1 MESPMTLPDRRVRVL
16 CAGGGAHPGRT
27 RLQRL
32 SDFRSVGA
40 YVLLG
45 EPGSGKTSAF
55 RRESRNSADGRFL
68 PVRDFLALSP
78 GRGGRPPQTLFLDG
92 LDSPDAPDAP
102 DALDAP
108 HTPDSGEAA
117 DGLGADD
124 RRRPF
129 DRLRKRL
136 AGHGRSRFRLS
147 CRSLEWMGETD
158 RESLR
163 PLSPDSEVAVL
174 RLEPLDD
181 GEVAGILG
189 DRPGLE
195 APMAFVERAKAR
207 GLDPLLRNPLTL
219 DLLAAVVSAGQGWPE
234 GRRDLF
240 ERACFLAAEVR
251 RDSLPHLPAIP
262 SPPPEAGSARDR
274 DPPVVP
280 ATAPV
285 RVLDRRLDFVG
296 EDCAIRILSAGRPR
310 AGGPPSGAGAPRSPG
325 FRSDP
330 RVAPA
335 PGAPAERAGPALSVF
350 RLVSLSGP
358 LADYAAA
365 RYFARLVETGLP
377 PGRLFALVAG
387 NCAALPTSLRS
398 LAAWLA
404 ALSPP
409 LRKRL
414 VALDPCA
421 VAAYG
426 DPAVFSRAERRFLLE
441 TLSCQPI
448 PGGGEPVPADGE
460 PVPAG
465 GEPMPAGGEP
475 MPAGGELMPAGGEPM
490 PAGGEPMPAGGN
502 PAPDAAAPSPAWPG
516 MAEDLRS
523 LLRSDLDGPAAERTA
538 RFALAALPPASVPR
552 SLADEFFRRSR
563 DRSLSAVTRSLAA
576 LAFVAA
582 AGPGDDERLLALLEE
597 IRGYRFHAPG
607 DDLGDRL
614 LTRLYPERIPPSKI
628 WDYLPESGPEVFIAG
643 FDAGFD
649 QVVDDAFA
657 DPAAHP
663 PGRSPSAA
671 TATKW
676 LGAPNSFWRGGLERA
691 SSDLQVAE
699 LLDGLSPRMPA
710 LDPDLDRAGLTYL
723 PLRLLARGLRAFG
736 DTLPT
741 PRLYDWLRVGA
752 VGNGARVPS
761 RLSAAAAVREWLA
774 ARPHLAPRLLD
785 DFVAR
790 FGGEAAFASRFHDFR
805 RLCYDSFP
813 PDFGRT
819 CLDRAVEH
827 ADRHPEASRVLLAEA
842 VGALCRGIGAER
854 LSPEI
859 LFRTTAGHPRLEEW
873 RTALLRFDLPDP
885 YFYTNLH
892 GGGDTLDFDAPLHH
906 WNAEARRELAGYG
919 EIRSG
924 SLVWTLAR
932 AYYDRF
938 PGLEGAGPAER
949 VRRLCGND
957 LALVRAARRALRKT
971 PDRLEIPSVVEILRW
986 RDRQVRPAPAATDSL
1001 ALPYLA
1007 AAEEAAAAEPT
1018 GIPPWSDDR
1027 LRRAVAFH
1035 CTEVW
1040 ARRPEPRW
1048 VRRLV
1053 SERPAPVAEV
1063 LTDHG
1068 RAELTAGGSLEAL
1081 TILDRAEVSS
1091 KLAGRVAL
1099 PLLRSFPTRAAVRQL
1114 PALDTLLR
1122 AALRHADRPAL
1133 AAVIARKTRSRT
1145 LTAAGRARWLAAGFA
1160 VAPARYRE
1168 AVESFLTAEPERAP
1182 VLAALW
1188 WPVGGNPGASPL
1200 TDTDAPALAF
1210 AIRSLGATIEP
1221 MAWPR
1226 SRVVSISSYDRAR
1239 RAIRGLVG
1247 RLAAHPDARAGEELD
1262 ALARLPALS
1271 PWRSELRAA
1280 EDRRAHFFR
1289 DAGIR
1294 RPTPE
1299 AVRATLSDGA
1309 PANAADLRELVAA
1322 RLRDLAADLR
1332 GEREGRWRL
1341 FWHDRFALRPT
1352 EPRAAEGCRDA
1363 LLKGLG
1369 DRLPEGVSALPTGAG
1384 PAFVVA
1390 GGVWTVP
1397 VEVRR
1402 NDDPLL
1408 WRRPDSMDP
1417 VGSGSEAGRRGQ
1429 RILVTLWLRPDCTP
1443 VPPEGRRPADAA
1455 ELEQRLSAA
1464 LPPETERRTSICVLD
1479 ARPPEVTEAQQVAEP
1494 DASWARG
1501 WPGSSLPPSRW

>member
-1 MESPMTLPDRRVRVL
+1 MKRPLKRPLKRPTKRLTTWPDRRVRVL
-16 CAGGGAHPGRT
+16 VAGGGARPGRT
-27 RLQRL
+27 RLRRL
-32 SDFRSVGA
+32 SDFRSAGA

-45 EPGSGKTSAF
+45 DPGSGKTSAF
-55 RRESRNSADGRFL
+55 RHESRKSANGRFL
-68 PVRDFLALSP
+68 PVRDFLALPP
-78 GRGGRPPQTLFLDG
+78 GRGGRPPQTLFLDA

-102 DALDAP
+102 D
-108 HTPDSGEAA
+108 TPDSDEAA

-124 RRRPF
+124 LDEDDRRRHF

-136 AGHGRSRFRLS
+136 AGHGRPRFRLS
-147 CRSLEWMGETD
+147 CRSLEWRGETD
-158 RESLR
+158 RVRLK
-163 PLSPDSEVAVL
+163 PLSPDGEVALL

-181 GEVAGILG
+181 SEVAEILE
-189 DRPGLE
+189 DRPDLE
-195 APMAFVERAKAR
+195 DPMAFVEKAKAR
-207 GLDPLLRNPLTL
+207 ELEPLLRNPLTL

-240 ERACFLAAEVR
+240 ERACSLAAEVR
-251 RDSLPHLPAIP
+251 FRDFFPHLPANRAP
-262 SPPPEAGSARDR
+262 ARKTRSAPDR
-274 DPPVVP
+274 ASPVVP

-285 RVLDRRLDFVG
+285 RVLDRRRDLVG
-296 EDCAIRILSAGRPR
+296 EHCAVRILSAGRPR
-310 AGGPPSGAGAPRSPG
+310 AGGPPSGTGAPLSPG
-325 FRSDP
+325 VRSDL
-330 RVAPA
+330 RVVPV
-335 PGAPAERAGPALSVF
+335 PGAPAERAAPARSAS
-350 RLVSLSGP
+350 RSEYLSGP

-365 RYFARLVETGLP
+365 RYLARLVEAGLP
-377 PGRLFALVAG
+377 PGRLFALVGGNRAG
-387 NCAALPTSLRS
+387 LPPSLRP

-404 ALSPP
+404 ALAPP

-414 VALDPCA
+414 VALDPCG

-426 DPAVFSRAERRFLLE
+426 DPAVFSRAERRVLLE
-441 TLSCQPI
+441 TLSRQPI
-448 PGGGEPVPADGE
+448 PSGGVPAPAAGEPA
-460 PVPAG
+460 PAG
-465 GEPMPAGGEP
+465 GDA
-475 MPAGGELMPAGGEPM
+475 
-490 PAGGEPMPAGGN
+490 
-502 PAPDAAAPSPAWPG
+502 APDAAALSPVWPG
-516 MAEDLRS
+516 VAEDLRS
-523 LLRSDLDGPAAERTA
+523 LLRSDLSGAAAERTA

-552 SLADEFFRRSR
+552 SLAAEFYRRSR
-563 DRSLSAVTRSLAA
+563 DRSLSAGTRSLAA
-576 LAFVAA
+576 RAFVAA
-582 AGPGDDERLLALLEE
+582 AGPDDERLLALLEE
-597 IRGYRFHAPG
+597 TRRHRFHAPG

-614 LTRLYPERIPPSKI
+614 LTRLYPERISPSKI
-628 WDYLPESGPEVFIAG
+628 WDYLPESGPEVSVAV
-643 FDAGFD
+643 FDEVFD
-649 QVVDDAFA
+649 DSSDDASAF
-657 DPAAHP
+657 P
-663 PGRSPSAA
+663 PGGSPPAV
-671 TATKW
+671 TVMTR
-676 LGAPNSFWRGGLERA
+676 LGESNSFWRGGLDRA

-699 LLDGLSPRMPA
+699 LLDSLSPRMPA
-710 LDPDLDRAGLTYL
+710 LDPALERAGLADL

-752 VGNGARVPS
+752 VGNGARVPA
-761 RLSAAAAVREWLA
+761 RLAAAVREWLT

-805 RLCYDSFP
+805 RLFYDSLP

-819 CLDRAVEH
+819 CLDRVVEH

-842 VGALCRGIGAER
+842 LGTLCRGIGAER
-854 LSPEI
+854 LSLEI
-859 LFRTTAGHPRLEEW
+859 LFRATADHPRLEEW

-885 YFYTNLH
+885 YFYTNIH
-892 GGGDTLDFDAPLHH
+892 GGGDTLDFDAPLHR
-906 WNAEARRELAGYG
+906 WNAEARHELAGYG
-919 EIRSG
+919 EIRSRR
-924 SLVWTLAR
+924 LVWTLAC

-938 PGLEGAGPAER
+938 PELEGAGPAER
-949 VRRLCGND
+949 RRRLCGND
-957 LALVRAARRALRKT
+957 PALIRAARRALRKT
-971 PDRLEIPSVVEILRW
+971 PDRPEIPSVVEILRW
-986 RDRQVRPAPAATDSL
+986 RDRQARPAPAATDSL

-1035 CTEVW
+1035 CTEAW

-1048 VRRLV
+1048 IRRLI
-1053 SERPAPVAEV
+1053 SERPALIAEV

-1068 RAELTAGGSLEAL
+1068 RVELAAGGSLEAL
-1081 TILDRAEVSS
+1081 ALLDRAEVSS
-1091 KLAGRVAL
+1091 RLADRVAV
-1099 PLLRSFPTRAAVRQL
+1099 PLLRSFPTRASVRQL

-1122 AALRHADRPAL
+1122 AAVRHADRPAL

-1145 LTAAGRARWLAAGFA
+1145 LTAGLRARWLAAGFA
-1160 VAPARYRE
+1160 VAPPRYRD
-1168 AVESFLTAEPERAP
+1168 AVENFLAAEPERAP

-1188 WPVGGNPGASPL
+1188 WPEGGNPEASPL

-1210 AIRSLGATIEP
+1210 VVRSLGATIEP
-1221 MAWPR
+1221 TAWPR
-1226 SRVVSISSYDRAR
+1226 SRVVSIASYDRAR

-1247 RLAAHPDARAGEELD
+1247 RLAAHPDARAGEQLD

-1271 PWRSELRAA
+1271 PWRGELRAA
-1280 EDRRAHFFR
+1280 ADRRAHFFR

-1332 GEREGRWRL
+1332 GEREGPWRL

-1369 DRLPEGVSALPTGAG
+1369 DRLPEGVSALPTDAG

-1408 WRRPDSMDP
+1408 WRRPDSMEP
-1417 VGSGSEAGRRGQ
+1417 VGSGSVAERRGQ
-1429 RILVTLWLRPDCTP
+1429 RILVTLWLQPDRTP

-1464 LPPETERRTSICVLD
+1464 LRPEAERRTSICVLD